1 MSVDDLIAN
10 AALLWI
16 VAAILLG
23 AAELAIPGV
32 FLVFL
37 AIAAAITGLAVFA
50 LPALTLPLQ
59 LLAFAVWSVVSILIG
74 RRWYHDYPVATEDP
88 MLNDRGA
95 RMIGEVVTV
104 VEAITDGEG
113 RVQVGDGVW
122 SALGPDAAVGTK
134 LRVAGMRGGKLVVE
148 AQVALR

>member
-10 AALLWI
+10 AALIWI

-59 LLAFAVWSVVSILIG
+59 LLAFAAWSVVSILIG
-74 RRWYHDYPVATEDP
+74 RRWYQDYPVATEDP
-88 MLNDRGA
+88 LLNDRGA

-104 VEAITDGEG
+104 VDAISDGEG

-122 SALGPDAAVGTK
+122 SALGQDAAVGAR
-134 LRVAGMRGGKLVVE
+134 LRVTGMRGGKLLVE
-148 AQVALR
+148 AQNLLS